1 MNVYDWDKTI
11 YDGDSTFDFMRYL
24 WLHRPKTLL
33 NLPRTLAYGA
43 LYKLGV
49 VEKQVFKEN
58 LFRSFRRV
66 KDMPEMVRRFTTSH
80 LDKVKRWYVE
90 QRAPFD
96 IIITAS
102 PEFLVQEFG
111 VYMRSLRMAEKK
123 LTVVGSPVDMN
134 TGEYSGKNCDGEE
147 KARIFKLRWADRKID
162 KFYSDSLSDTPLAR
176 LAKQAYLVRGDKI
189 EEWPRETLL

>member
-11 YDGDSTFDFMRYL
+11 YDGDSTFDFMLYL

-33 NLPRTLAYGA
+33 NLPRTLAYGV

-58 LFRSFRRV
+58 LFRAFRQV

-80 LDKVKRWYVE
+80 LGKVKRWYVD
-90 QRAPFD
+90 QRAPLD

-111 VYMRSLRMAEKK
+111 VYMRSLRMAEKRM
-123 LTVVGSPVDMN
+123 TVVGSPVDMN

-147 KARIFKLRWADRKID
+147 KVRIFKLRWADRKID
-162 KFYSDSLSDTPLAR
+162 KFYSDSLNDAPLAR
-176 LAKQAYLVRGDKI
+176 LAKQAYLVRGGRI
-189 EEWPRETLL
+189 AEWPRETLL